1 MFGLYF
7 QFGNLGQTMDKYED
21 GTTKFPLNN
30 AMTVTD
36 GAICKQNRTPV
47 VFC

>member
-7 QFGNLGQTMDKYED
+7 QFGDLGQTMDKIED

-36 GAICKQNRTPV
+36 GAICKQNRPVV

>member
-1 MFGLYF
+1 
-7 QFGNLGQTMDKYED
+7 MDKYED

-36 GAICKQNRTPV
+36 GAICKQNRTLA

>member
-7 QFGNLGQTMDKYED
+7 QFGDLGQTMDKIED
-21 GTTKFPLNN
+21 GTTKFALNN

-36 GAICKQNRTPV
+36 GAICKQNHPV
-47 VFC
+47 VVLC